1 MTDVKQIQRDLHDA
15 LELIDILQ
23 HATQLHGYERQP
35 YYRQIQLLLTRVQT
49 LLLLTQ
55 AQEKLKVYVIA
66 NKQTDAIATGRI
78 FSSAEAADKGLMKLV
93 SWVASEADIRRM
105 FEVTEVEVES

>member
-15 LELIDILQ
+15 LELIDVLQ

-35 YYRQIQLLLTRVQT
+35 YYRQI

-55 AQEKLKVYVIA
+55 TQEKLKVYVIA